1 MLNDSA
7 NLLNMLSKNRIK
19 QINSLQI
26 KKYRQESGTFVA
38 EGTKVVLELLRSDMR
53 IKEIFAVPEWILSNA
68 EKFSNTIITA
78 VNAVEIRKLSAMT
91 TACSVVAEVYMPKHP
106 NKPEFKKGVT
116 YLALDGVRD
125 PGNLGTI
132 LRIANWY
139 GINTVLAS
147 NDSADMF
154 NPKVIQAAMGSAFRI
169 RVDYCNLPETL
180 LEARNNG
187 IDVFG
192 TFMDGENIYNAEIS
206 HGGIIV
212 MGNEGHGISDEVS
225 SAISRRIAIPCGCD
239 SATAPESLNVSSATA
254 IICNEFYRAKK

>member
-1 MLNDSA
+1 
-7 NLLNMLSKNRIK
+7 MLSKNRIK

-106 NKPEFKKGVT
+106 NKPDLKKGVT

-139 GINTVLAS
+139 G
-147 NDSADMF
+147 
-154 NPKVIQAAMGSAFRI
+154 
-169 RVDYCNLPETL
+169 
-180 LEARNNG
+180 
-187 IDVFG
+187 
-192 TFMDGENIYNAEIS
+192 
-206 HGGIIV
+206 
-212 MGNEGHGISDEVS
+212 
-225 SAISRRIAIPCGCD
+225 
-239 SATAPESLNVSSATA
+239 
-254 IICNEFYRAKK
+254 